1 MKKWRC
7 NFSDT
12 RTVYNSVIR
21 KFLFIASTIAGR
33 NLEIIFAGA
42 SEPPGQLMKAQIPGL
57 QSQDS
62 DSVGLGWPCRSDFL
76 VNFQSM

>member
-33 NLEIIFAGA
+33 NLEMIESNIFTLDGDADMEQRL
-42 SEPPGQLMKAQIPGL
+42 SFMPKCI
-57 QSQDS
+57 
-62 DSVGLGWPCRSDFL
+62 
-76 VNFQSM
+76 